1 MEDYVGAMIK
11 FTDMSQFKSLNEIVY
26 EGIRK
31 TIINGSIPVGERIKE
46 KELAERMNI
55 SRTPIREAL
64 QRLEKE
70 ELVQY
75 IPKFGMIVK
84 KISLKDAKE
93 IYQIRKAL
101 DGVAT
106 ISAMNRMTAEQFD
119 EMKQL
124 LVKTEEL
131 NQNDE
136 NIEEVIHLFT
146 VFNDMIYQFSD
157 MKRLTL
163 IVTKLREYVV
173 RFRDISLKEENR
185 RNKALKEHWM
195 IYRGMYNKDEEQ
207 LKMIIK
213 EHLSYSE
220 RFILAEMEKQQNDY

>member
-1 MEDYVGAMIK
+1 MEDYVGVMIN

-31 TIINGSIPVGERIKE
+31 AIINGSIPVGERIKE

-64 QRLEKE
+64 QHLEKE

-84 KISLKDAKE
+84 KISIKDAKE

-101 DGVAT
+101 DAVAA
-106 ISAMNRMTAEQFD
+106 IHAMNRMTTEEFD
-119 EMKQL
+119 EMKRL

-131 NQNDE
+131 NHSNQNV
-136 NIEEVIHLFT
+136 EEVIHLFS
-146 VFNDMIYQFSD
+146 VFNDMLYQFSD
-157 MKRLTL
+157 MPRLTL
-163 IVTKLREYVV
+163 IVTKLREYLM
-173 RFRDISLKEENR
+173 RFRDISLKTEDR

-207 LKMIIK
+207 IK
-213 EHLSYSE
+213 LIVNEHLSYSE
-220 RFILAEMEKQQNDY
+220 KFIIAEMEKQQNGY

>member
-1 MEDYVGAMIK
+1 MEDYIGVMIH
-11 FTDMSQFKSLNEIVY
+11 FTDMSQFKPLNEIVF

-31 TIINGSIPVGERIKE
+31 AIIKGSVPVGERIKE
-46 KELAERMNI
+46 KELSERMNI

-70 ELVQY
+70 ELVEY
-75 IPKFGMIVK
+75 IPKFGMVVK
-84 KISLKDAKE
+84 KISIKDAKE

-101 DGVAT
+101 DGVAA
-106 ISAMNRMTAEQFD
+106 ISAMNRMTPEQFD

-124 LVKTEEL
+124 LTKTEEL
-131 NQNDE
+131 NE
-136 NIEEVIHLFT
+136 NHENVEEVIRLFS

-157 MKRLTL
+157 MPRLTL
-163 IVTKLREYVV
+163 IVTKLREYLM
-173 RFRDISLKEENR
+173 RFRDISLKREDR
-185 RNKALKEHWM
+185 RRKALSEHWM

-207 LKMIIK
+207 IKMIIK

-220 RFILAEMEKQQNDY
+220 KFIIAEMGKQ